1 MSPHARAA
9 ALVLRIAGSA
19 VALIGIIGPISAVVT
34 RAVIHEWP
42 AYRADQWLGS
52 LV

>member
-19 VALIGIIGPISAVVT
+19 VALIGISGRSA
-34 RAVIHEWP
+34 R
-42 AYRADQWLGS
+42 S
-52 LV
+52 